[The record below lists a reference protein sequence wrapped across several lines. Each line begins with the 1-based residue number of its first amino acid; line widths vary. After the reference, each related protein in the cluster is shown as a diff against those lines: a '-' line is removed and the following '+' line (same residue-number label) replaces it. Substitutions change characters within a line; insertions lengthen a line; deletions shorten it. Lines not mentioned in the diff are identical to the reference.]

1 MNTAELGEEN
11 LVTEGLVNLFKVLSK
26 PDALEVFLLAGE
38 GIKNSAYAIEELGF
52 SSKKYYARLREL
64 VDIGF
69 VTKTE
74 GAYRQ
79 TPFGSIFCDRFLPAM
94 GRAYDARDR
103 LGLIA
108 KFKGTLIEDEVR
120 SLIEDELRI
129 PDLAGSTNVEII
141 DNYESMVIDVI
152 DLCDEADESVLM
164 ASNHCDVRVMEA
176 TFRSVDRGVT
186 NKIIAGEEGFSSR
199 LQQLRMILS
208 PSFAKSLINFA
219 SNSVDIENFMRI
231 IDIPYSFCVVDG
243 YLNILEFPN
252 PIKKEFIAAI
262 AINDKKIGEKLT
274 QVFEDFWKLGKNSEA
289 LNFLSMLKST

>member
-1 MNTAELGEEN
+1 
-11 LVTEGLVNLFKVLSK
+11 
-26 PDALEVFLLAGE
+26 
-38 GIKNSAYAIEELGF
+38 
-52 SSKKYYARLREL
+52 

-79 TPFGSIFCDRFLPAM
+79 TPFGSIFCDRLLPAM

-108 KFKGTLIEDEVR
+108 KFKGTQIEDEVR
-120 SLIEDELRI
+120 SLIENELRI

-141 DNYESMVIDVI
+141 DNYESMVVDVI

-231 IDIPYSFCVVDG
+231 IDIPFSFCVVDG

-252 PIKKEFIAAI
+252 PIKEEFIVAI
-262 AINDKKIGEKLT
+262 AIDDKKIGEKLT
-274 QVFEDFWKLGKNSEA
+274 QLFEDFWELGKNSDA